1 MKKIY
6 QKLNDFCGKK
16 WFPLLFVPIAACF
29 LLLYSFSTS
38 PLFLNEGMDS
48 AVFKTMGLAILKG
61 KVPYVDI
68 FDHKGPILYFINAL
82 GQRLI
87 SGDLGILILQVIGLS
102 VALVFLFKTA
112 RLFVNDALSFLAV
125 MISLYLFG
133 GVIQEGDQCEEWMMY
148 FFSVA
153 LYYAVSYFVNESDNP
168 HPLKYS
174 ILYGFCFGMA
184 FFIRPNDAVALFGGI
199 QMGLFIWLV
208 YKKAYRNAVFNVLC
222 FGVGFLLVAI
232 PVFSYFAYYHAV
244 DDMIYGLLVF
254 NKTYSGGASSLLK
267 SVIVGHKYAMALVLF
282 SLALLIWSIEKR
294 QILVLLLPIMLL
306 EWVLM
311 GTNLFPH
318 YYIVMI
324 PLYLIY
330 ITLAFMKLSNK
341 QQKQFPILSLAI
353 LLMVP
358 CGSGLAS
365 LNVFK
370 RHVSYFMHG
379 ENYQRISNFYD
390 ETDALLSNIPDD
402 EMDSIWN
409 YNLRWT
415 GGDLGNCSA
424 FSVLWRRG
432 IVQCNL
438 ITAGTDE
445 VLLKKDDISAKKPLW
460 VLVDFKGEIDVGSTV
475 IASDYELVAQTDTSI
490 CIINL
495 YHRK

>member
-1 MKKIY
+1 
-6 QKLNDFCGKK
+6 
-16 WFPLLFVPIAACF
+16 
-29 LLLYSFSTS
+29 
-38 PLFLNEGMDS
+38 
-48 AVFKTMGLAILKG
+48 
-61 KVPYVDI
+61 
-68 FDHKGPILYFINAL
+68 
-82 GQRLI
+82 
-87 SGDLGILILQVIGLS
+87 
-102 VALVFLFKTA
+102 
-112 RLFVNDALSFLAV
+112 
-125 MISLYLFG
+125 
-133 GVIQEGDQCEEWMMY
+133 
-148 FFSVA
+148 
-153 LYYAVSYFVNESDNP
+153 
-168 HPLKYS
+168 
-174 ILYGFCFGMA
+174 
-184 FFIRPNDAVALFGGI
+184 
-199 QMGLFIWLV
+199 
-208 YKKAYRNAVFNVLC
+208 
-222 FGVGFLLVAI
+222 
-232 PVFSYFAYYHAV
+232 
-244 DDMIYGLLVF
+244 
-254 NKTYSGGASSLLK
+254 LK

-460 VLVDFKGEIDVGSTV
+460 VLVDFKGGIDVGSTV